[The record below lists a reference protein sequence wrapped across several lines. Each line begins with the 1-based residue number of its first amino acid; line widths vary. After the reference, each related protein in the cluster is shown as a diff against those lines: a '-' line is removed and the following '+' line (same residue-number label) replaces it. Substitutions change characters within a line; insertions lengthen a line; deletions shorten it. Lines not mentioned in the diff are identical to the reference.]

1 MFLFY
6 FLNLEF
12 SDFKSTLGQS
22 ESWGCRGNWKFGR
35 NYDLAQIWWNQ
46 IQKLPVNELV
56 SNAKLLILIVDQNL
70 QNGTQKIMAGDGD
83 FMTRDSII
91 QFKTKNCEGYD
102 RIPQR
107 ILLDVVDA
115 LDWLKNSPDS
125 FKIKCKKLISQ
136 M

>member
-1 MFLFY
+1 M
-6 FLNLEF
+6 
-12 SDFKSTLGQS
+12 
-22 ESWGCRGNWKFGR
+22 
-35 NYDLAQIWWNQ
+35 
-46 IQKLPVNELV
+46 